1 MSGNPLYFIIE
12 SNNYKSC
19 NLIGPYHIL
28 GIGNLTGAP
37 DCFAGGGG
45 GVARRSS
52 LGVGLHVT
60 FQEND

>member
-1 MSGNPLYFIIE
+1 MSGNPLIE

-28 GIGNLTGAP
+28 GIGNLTGSP

-45 GVARRSS
+45 GGRVARRSS